1 MVSGACVRLLV
12 AGTMALS
19 EVYSPRDEHLICS
32 KLCSDH
38 TVTSASIAERTRGV
52 FPIPALAAVA
62 MDDCNQPG
70 QFLFCRL
77 PYYHLVQSGA
87 ASHAHYSAEEVAFR
101 VSCPRGQFSHR
112 AVEL

>member
-19 EVYSPRDEHLICS
+19 EVYSSRAEQLICS

-38 TVTSASIAERTRGV
+38 TVRTASIAERTRGV

-62 MDDCNQPG
+62 MDDCTQPG
-70 QFLFCRL
+70 QFLVCRL
-77 PYYHLVQSGA
+77 PYDYLVRSGS
-87 ASHAHYSAEEVAFR
+87 ASQAQTGAWTASSR
-101 VSCPRGQFSHR
+101 
-112 AVEL
+112 